1 MSKGSIAD
9 FMDGV
14 YKLSKVYSTTN
25 SLISDF
31 NVFVDSG
38 NCAPEVKISLKKSI
52 KGIEGILKNEIEHKT
67 YQLLKD
73 VENHLANYGYTGE
86 SYSERINMIYY
97 EHTYDLTDNYI
108 ELLGRGGRIYSDIS
122 EFNQSLG
129 IGEFYEYDH
138 YLTYCIAGWFIDN
151 IKLSCIANVSQ
162 DKLAKDI
169 TDQILSYLKAYNL

>member
-1 MSKGSIAD
+1 M
-9 FMDGV
+9 
-14 YKLSKVYSTTN
+14 
-25 SLISDF
+25 
-31 NVFVDSG
+31 
-38 NCAPEVKISLKKSI
+38 
-52 KGIEGILKNEIEHKT
+52 
-67 YQLLKD
+67 
-73 VENHLANYGYTGE
+73 
-86 SYSERINMIYY
+86 
-97 EHTYDLTDNYI
+97 TDNYI

-151 IKLSCIANVSQ
+151 ITLSCIANVSQ